1 MNQSVQANE
10 NEEVPD
16 WSADAGEAVPD
27 SGHAMWEAPAP
38 SRHWPTILVCLLLG
52 LFAIS
57 WIVALAIGIAQATPP
72 EGLPLLKLA
81 AWIGLGSGPLALF
94 AILYLLLLRS
104 GRAEANAYSRA
115 AARLRADSESL
126 AGMLALMT
134 RQIEEGRSALSAQA
148 GELQALG
155 NDASARLGGTAA
167 DLRSQAQA
175 FGAAATTFESA
186 TTLARA
192 DLGVL
197 MTDLPQAEEVARLL
211 GEKLREGSAEA
222 DKRIRTFN
230 ELLAELET
238 RARAA
243 SEGTGGAAARLAGQL
258 DRIEAAAAAADRRIE
273 DAAISMGR
281 AVDITMETVAEGVD
295 ETRRVVGEQSA
306 ALTALMAQGQA
317 NIGTAGED
325 AVRILSARLDALV
338 SRIDAIGA
346 GLSGQEEAGRGLLD
360 RLEQTIAAVETRLAA
375 LGEAGVAHTAG
386 LSETV
391 IALADNADAV
401 SRSLGGSSQAADTLL
416 GRVTQL
422 RVQAEASSVA
432 ICETIPSALSRIRLH
447 AEQSLQAISGASQRA
462 DGLSEAITTVGEKLT
477 EADALLQR
485 QKGALDEVGTL
496 AGERLAGLHE
506 QTAALEALLVKADE
520 QMRSLTEGTTGNLIE
535 ALLRVRETAT
545 QASDHARDAISAV
558 IPRVAQ
564 RLSESAA
571 RALSQAIS
579 EVGQTEMA
587 GIGAASEQAIES
599 ARLAAERLTR
609 QLVTIAETS
618 TAIDAR
624 IAENREQTEAH
635 DEANFARSVSLL
647 IEALNSTAIDVAKI
661 FSNEVTDEQWK
672 AYLRG
677 DRGIFT
683 RRAVRLLDRVEVG
696 VIAGRYGEDA
706 EFHEQVN
713 RYIHDF
719 EALLRRVMATKDG
732 TPIATTML
740 SSDAGKLYVA
750 LAQAIERLRR

>member
-1 MNQSVQANE
+1 MNQSAQANE
-10 NEEVPD
+10 NYGPPDVPVEEVARD
-16 WSADAGEAVPD
+16 ADFA
-27 SGHAMWEAPAP
+27 WEAPAP
-38 SRHWPTILVCLLLG
+38 SRHWPTILVGASLT
-52 LFAIS
+52 LFAIG
-57 WIVALAIGIAQATPP
+57 WIAALAIGISGAAPAT
-72 EGLPLLKLA
+72 GLPLLKLA
-81 AWIGLGSGPLALF
+81 AWIGLGSGPLALL

-115 AARLRADSESL
+115 SARLRADSESL
-126 AGMLALMT
+126 VGMLAMMT
-134 RQIEEGRSALSAQA
+134 RQIDQARGAIAAQA
-148 GELQALG
+148 DELQTLG
-155 NDASARLGGTAA
+155 SDASARLGGTAA
-167 DLRSQAQA
+167 ELRDRAHA
-175 FGAAATTFESA
+175 FSAAATTFETA

-197 MTDLPQAEEVARLL
+197 LTDLPRAEDIARLL
-211 GEKLREGSAEA
+211 GEKLREASAEA
-222 DKRIRTFN
+222 DTRARTFN
-230 ELLAELET
+230 QLLADLEA
-238 RARAA
+238 RARGA
-243 SEGTGGAAARLAGQL
+243 SEGTGGAAARLASQL

-295 ETRRVVGEQSA
+295 ETRRIVGEQSA
-306 ALTALMAQGQA
+306 ALTALVAQGHA

-325 AVRILSARLDALV
+325 AVRVLSGRLDALIARV
-338 SRIDAIGA
+338 DAIGA
-346 GLSGQEEAGRGLLD
+346 GISGQEAAARSLLD
-360 RLEQTIAAVETRLAA
+360 RLEQTIGSVETRLAA
-375 LGEAGVAHTAG
+375 LGEAGAAHTSG

-391 IALADNADAV
+391 IALADNADEV
-401 SRSLGGSSQAADTLL
+401 GRSLGGSAQAAETLL

-447 AEQSLQAISGASQRA
+447 AEQSLQAISGANQRA
-462 DGLSEAITTVGEKLT
+462 DGLSEAIAAVGERLA
-477 EADALLQR
+477 EADALLERQR
-485 QKGALDEVGTL
+485 GALDEVGAL
-496 AGERLAGLHE
+496 AGQRLEGLHE
-506 QTAALEALLVKADE
+506 QTAALEALLAKADE
-520 QMRSLTEGTTGNLIE
+520 EMRSLTEGTTGNLIE

-564 RLSESAA
+564 RLGESAA
-571 RALSQAIS
+571 RALSQAVS
-579 EVGQTEMA
+579 EVGQAEMA

-599 ARLAAERLTR
+599 ARLATERLTR

-624 IAENREQTEAH
+624 ITENREQTEAH
-635 DEANFARSVSLL
+635 DEASFARSVSLL

-683 RRAVRLLDRVEVG
+683 RRAVRLLDRVEAG
-696 VIAGRYGEDA
+696 AIAGRYGEDA

-732 TPIATTML
+732 NPIATTML